1 MDGSPSCVLPGI
13 LRVPNFFC
21 SHVFLPEF
29 MWLLAAAQ
37 RALPHVS
44 VLCNREGVVR
54 IIHRVGGA
62 RSSTA
67 NTFSSTTPLPA
78 LSSSQTMAENTGFLE
93 LQWFLSFISC

>member
-1 MDGSPSCVLPGI
+1 MDDSPSCALPAV

-21 SHVFLPEF
+21 SHVFLPEL

-62 RSSTA
+62 RSSKQTLLVP
-67 NTFSSTTPLPA
+67 PLLFLLCLP
-78 LSSSQTMAENTGFLE
+78 LKLWQRTLVSWSCNGF
-93 LQWFLSFISC
+93 